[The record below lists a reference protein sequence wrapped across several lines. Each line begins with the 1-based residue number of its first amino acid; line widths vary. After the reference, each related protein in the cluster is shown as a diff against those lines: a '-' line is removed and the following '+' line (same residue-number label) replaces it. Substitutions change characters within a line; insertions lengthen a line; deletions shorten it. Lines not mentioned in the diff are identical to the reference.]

1 MYEDHVPV
9 HQAED
14 VPSPQ
19 TPDCDV
25 DVLKT
30 RGDDKVGWDICEE
43 VMMQERRQKK
53 GFSRSREREGKKK
66 GGPKIRTPT

>member
-43 VMMQERRQKK
+43 VMMQKRRQKK
-53 GFSRSREREGKKK
+53 KDSVEAEREKEKKK
-66 GGPKIRTPT
+66 EDPK